1 MFLKSRLM
9 SVYVAGENGL
19 SCPLIDTGAYR
30 STLPSSDTCA
40 RKAGSEDRPVTAPCN
55 PSIEVEKFGS
65 TEWSVKSAAPS
76 RMSTRLIWIGMPVL
90 AVAWLGPVVAF
101 AGPAAVADFA
111 LLSAFATLVGLA
123 LVAVAPGAAAADAAA
138 AVGAGAPAGRSASD
152 TLRLPLAPMIT
163 RP

>member
-40 RKAGSEDRPVTAPCN
+40 REAGSEDRPVTAPCS

-76 RMSTRLIWIGMPVL
+76 RISTRLIWIGMPVL
-90 AVAWLGPVVAF
+90 APVLAVAWLA
-101 AGPAAVADFA
+101 AGADLAAVADFA
-111 LLSAFATLVGLA
+111 V
-123 LVAVAPGAAAADAAA
+123 
-138 AVGAGAPAGRSASD
+138 
-152 TLRLPLAPMIT
+152 
-163 RP
+163 

>member
-40 RKAGSEDRPVTAPCN
+40 REAGSEDRPVTAPCN

-90 AVAWLGPVVAF
+90 APVAAGADPATVAGF
-101 AGPAAVADFA
+101 AV
-111 LLSAFATLVGLA
+111 LSAFATLVALP
-123 LVAVAPGAAAADAAA
+123 LVAVALGLGAADTMA
-138 AVGAGAPAGRSASD
+138 AVGAGAPAGRKASD